1 MSWRKYIRFLLFI
14 LICLP
19 NIKSIANS
27 NNFDDKYNLDNPYYS
42 KEMSPKLI
50 SFENLKSII
59 IENNEEY
66 KAALERFN
74 QSVNDLQ
81 ATLKLKYPTIDL
93 QSNGLPSYLIA
104 DEYRNPDYNN
114 STNFESSQFEASIS
128 TVIKWDII
136 DPERTPEIEIKRL
149 NVEKSRNALNM
160 TLQDLILRAQNQYY
174 QLQSTRAKVNTAKIM
189 LKSSKKSLDSTIVK
203 NKALVAPDLEVYE
216 AETQLLRDKRLLN
229 NAHKNEAEAI
239 RALSVTLG
247 FNDDYYPISNDQI
260 SIKGLWNSS
269 LDETKKSSLIYNEK
283 LKELDLEIK
292 ITDKQIKKS
301 NALIKPKFSLVN
313 TLTGSYK
320 LGQDEVIPPVES
332 EDYKKKLNNT
342 IALTTQWRIFDAGRS
357 KELKKKSISRKKE
370 YQSRYENQ
378 NKEISK
384 SLEDIFTR
392 LISSKKDIFNSYLQ
406 LKKQEEIL
414 NISEQRFK
422 AGVTN
427 QREIINNQR
436 DLLLQ
441 GILL

>member
-260 SIKGLWNSS
+260 SIKGLWNNS
-269 LDETKKSSLIYNEK
+269 LDETKKSSLSYNEK
-283 LKELDLEIK
+283 LKELDFEIK
-292 ITDKQIKKS
+292 IADKQIKKS

-332 EDYKKKLNNT
+332 EDYKKKLNKTN
-342 IALTTQWRIFDAGRS
+342 
-357 KELKKKSISRKKE
+357 E
-370 YQSRYENQ
+370 
-378 NKEISK
+378 
-384 SLEDIFTR
+384 
-392 LISSKKDIFNSYLQ
+392 
-406 LKKQEEIL
+406 QEKT
-414 NISEQRFK
+414 S
-422 AGVTN
+422 
-427 QREIINNQR
+427 
-436 DLLLQ
+436 
-441 GILL
+441 